1 MSYQLRKL
9 TTKKQV
15 DSAIRDTEDKVLLLR
30 FGKENDPVTMQLDNT
45 VRRTKCP
52 TEPERGISDHYLFF
66 CVGVTRD
73 YQGLIKQVCC
83 VRRND

>member
-30 FGKENDPVTMQLDNT
+30 FGKDDDPVTMQLDNT
-45 VRRTKCP
+45 VSIM
-52 TEPERGISDHYLFF
+52 IS
-66 CVGVTRD
+66 T
-73 YQGLIKQVCC
+73 I
-83 VRRND
+83 